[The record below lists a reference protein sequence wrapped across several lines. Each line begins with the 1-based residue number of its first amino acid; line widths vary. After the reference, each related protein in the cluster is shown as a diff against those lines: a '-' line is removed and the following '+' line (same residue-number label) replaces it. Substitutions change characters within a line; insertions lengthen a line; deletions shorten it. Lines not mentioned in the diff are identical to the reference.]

1 MESLQSRGRVSQPI
15 GRGTH
20 QLINKHSGHLYIVA
34 CTSRVS
40 QPGAFRCRLESKSTS
55 TKRSVGPRTKLPI
68 TTVILWLLPPE
79 LLPAARIADLLL
91 QATGC
96 PAWPAAG
103 SSRRPAHNP
112 PPPPPKDPTLQGSN
126 PNPSPDPEPPNP
138 TRERKEGGGAGGPP
152 CWAELRQ
159 FVG

>member
-1 MESLQSRGRVSQPI
+1 MESFQSRGRVSQPI

-112 PPPPPKDPTLQGSN
+112 LPPPIYRHPRTLLYREATPTLAPI
-126 PNPSPDPEPPNP
+126 PNPQ
-138 TRERKEGGGAGGPP
+138 TRLVSVRKEEELVGHRVGPS
-152 CWAELRQ
+152 
-159 FVG
+159 